1 MMNTFNHYPIN
12 SLYSLSST
20 LQDYA
25 DTGID
30 STFDDELEE
39 LERQFAELRMTFAN
53 N

>member
-1 MMNTFNHYPIN
+1 MISTFSHYPIN

-30 STFDDELEE
+30 PAFDEDLEE

>member
-1 MMNTFNHYPIN
+1 MMNTFNHYPTD

-30 STFDDELEE
+30 PAFDEDLEE
-39 LERQFAELRMTFAN
+39 LERQFAELRMTFSHN
-53 N
+53 